1 MGYDYEIIYRP
12 GRENYS
18 VVSLSYKQ
26 GSPMLHSIFT
36 PQVTLWEEIKKAA
49 AKDWYIFFIKCN
61 KYIDK
66 KQSWKPNSYILCI
79 NRDKEKEQTPLNI
92 VGKFPHKL

>member
-49 AKDWYIFFIKCN
+49 AKD
-61 KYIDK
+61 
-66 KQSWKPNSYILCI
+66 
-79 NRDKEKEQTPLNI
+79 
-92 VGKFPHKL
+92 